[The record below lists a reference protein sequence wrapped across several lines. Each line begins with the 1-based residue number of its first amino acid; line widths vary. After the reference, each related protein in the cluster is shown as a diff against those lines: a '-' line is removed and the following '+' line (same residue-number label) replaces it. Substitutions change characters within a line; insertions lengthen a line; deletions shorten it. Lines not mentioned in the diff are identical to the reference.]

1 MGDTSM
7 KTANLCLIFLL
18 QLSFSFP
25 SFADGSGMKAYQA
38 GDYLKALSIWEPEAI
53 QGNATAQFNIG
64 YMHEFGE
71 GVTQSHE
78 IAAKWYELAADQGDA
93 RAQHS
98 LGNFYFSSGSYA
110 AATNWYKQSAEQGV
124 AEAQADLGA
133 SYGLG
138 QGVPQSYIYAHMWSN
153 ISSLTGF
160 DKGVRLTAE
169 LEEFMSPTEISIA
182 QYLARDCIK
191 KNFKGCDTYPAYRTL
206 LAMSHGS

>member
-1 MGDTSM
+1 M
-7 KTANLCLIFLL
+7 KKATLYLIFLL
-18 QLSFSFP
+18 QLSFSLP
-25 SFADGSGMKAYQA
+25 SLADDPGMKAYQA
-38 GDYLKALSIWEPEAI
+38 GDYLKALSIWEQTAI
-53 QGNATAQFNIG
+53 LGNATAQFNIG

-71 GVTQSHE
+71 GVTQNHE

-98 LGNFYFSSGSYA
+98 LGGYYFTSGSYVS
-110 AATNWYKQSAEQGV
+110 ATKWYTRAAEQGL

-138 QGVPQSYIYAHMWSN
+138 QGVPQNYIYAHMWSN

-169 LEEFMSPTEISIA
+169 LEEVMSPTEISIA
-182 QYLARDCIK
+182 QYLAQECIA
-191 KNFKGCDTYPAYRTL
+191 NNYQGCLSLSDSNVL
-206 LAMSHGS
+206 LAIK